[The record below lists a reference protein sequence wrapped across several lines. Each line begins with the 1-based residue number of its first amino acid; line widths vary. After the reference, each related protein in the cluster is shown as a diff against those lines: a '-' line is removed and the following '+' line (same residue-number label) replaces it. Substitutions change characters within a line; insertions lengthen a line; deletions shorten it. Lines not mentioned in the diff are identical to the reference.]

1 MKTKEQLEQEINELN
16 ELLTQ
21 SVATKEN
28 ISTQISAAQQELV
41 EVNMPTMTRAIRNI
55 IREAVNSAVC
65 GYDFNDSREFTYDFE
80 IDYDNRINVSN
91 LEFDNRDNLEESICE
106 YIEENFKIIEDA
118 E

>member
-16 ELLTQ
+16 GLLTQ
-21 SVATKEN
+21 SIATKEN

-65 GYDFNDSREFTYDFE
+65 GYDFNDPTDFSYDFE
-80 IDYDNRINVSN
+80 IDYDNRLSLSC

>member
-21 SVATKEN
+21 SVATKDN
-28 ISTQISAAQQELV
+28 ISTQLEVAQQELA
-41 EVNMPTMTRAIRNI
+41 ESKMPTMTRAIRNI

-80 IDYDNRINVSN
+80 IDYDNRLSVSN

>member
-1 MKTKEQLEQEINELN
+1 
-16 ELLTQ
+16 
-21 SVATKEN
+21 
-28 ISTQISAAQQELV
+28 
-41 EVNMPTMTRAIRNI
+41 MTRAIRNI

-65 GYDFNDSREFTYDFE
+65 GYDFNDPTDFSYDFE
-80 IDYDNRINVSN
+80 IDYDNRLSLSC

>member
-21 SVATKEN
+21 SVATKDN
-28 ISTQISAAQQELV
+28 ISTQLEVAQQELA
-41 EVNMPTMTRAIRNI
+41 ESKMPTMTRATRNI

-65 GYDFNDSREFTYDFE
+65 GYDFNDPTDFSYDFE

-91 LEFDNRDNLEESICE
+91 LEFDNRDDLEESICE